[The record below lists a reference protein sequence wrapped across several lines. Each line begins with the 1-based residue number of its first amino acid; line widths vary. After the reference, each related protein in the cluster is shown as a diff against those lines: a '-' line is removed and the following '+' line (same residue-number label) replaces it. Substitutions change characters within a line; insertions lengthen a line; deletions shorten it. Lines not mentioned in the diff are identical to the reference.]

1 VKSLLL
7 ALCLS
12 AAAITAQAASP
23 LAFYISD
30 ANGTTGAALPATYQF
45 TPTAQGSASSL
56 ILKATNL
63 STSTL
68 DLAQVFVANSAATV
82 SQNLN
87 FTITGFFSSGTLA
100 PGASTI
106 FTVNFSPL
114 STGTITGY
122 LNFAYRLEINGCTAS
137 SPLTQCP
144 STIANAATLSGVA
157 TAAQLVLSYQSSAG
171 PVVLQPNTVAPV
183 QFGNVNACSSSS
195 LTFTLKNQTSSA
207 IATPSIALPPVA
219 NPNPAN
225 DSPFT
230 LNTSGIPATIAA
242 NSAATFTITLTPGQS
257 GVFTS
262 TLTVGGSNNYPLQ
275 GSSSDPLQIY
285 YVDQAKVQSTPQG
298 TIHLDQLFSGALTF
312 NVSNPVTSA
321 DAVTVPSIALTG
333 STFSLSGA
341 PSGSTSLQPGQSL
354 SFTLNF
360 SAATPGTYSGMLSI
374 GCRQFTLSGLAA
386 MSPVP
391 TFSLKLS
398 AEPLTSQQQVNLTV
412 QFATPA
418 TVQAIGTLTMQFAPS
433 ISNVTTD
440 PAIVFAATN
449 GRQLQLNVAAGA
461 QTATYQGQ
469 SNIAFQTG
477 TTAGVLTFTLAF
489 PNTTTYT
496 QSFTISPATIH
507 ITSASAVRQ
516 NPNLLFTLNGY
527 DNTYSAGQL
536 SFTFYD
542 TSGKLITPN
551 GIAVNALAN
560 FQQLFFTNNTGGGA
574 FSMQA
579 SFPVTGDVTQVGS
592 VAVTLNNSAGQVSS
606 TQAFQ

>member
-1 VKSLLL
+1 
-7 ALCLS
+7 
-12 AAAITAQAASP
+12 
-23 LAFYISD
+23 
-30 ANGTTGAALPATYQF
+30 
-45 TPTAQGSASSL
+45 
-56 ILKATNL
+56 
-63 STSTL
+63 
-68 DLAQVFVANSAATV
+68 
-82 SQNLN
+82 
-87 FTITGFFSSGTLA
+87 
-100 PGASTI
+100 
-106 FTVNFSPL
+106 
-114 STGTITGY
+114 
-122 LNFAYRLEINGCTAS
+122 
-137 SPLTQCP
+137 
-144 STIANAATLSGVA
+144 
-157 TAAQLVLSYQSSAG
+157 
-171 PVVLQPNTVAPV
+171 
-183 QFGNVNACSSSS
+183 
-195 LTFTLKNQTSSA
+195 
-207 IATPSIALPPVA
+207 
-219 NPNPAN
+219 
-225 DSPFT
+225 
-230 LNTSGIPATIAA
+230 
-242 NSAATFTITLTPGQS
+242 
-257 GVFTS
+257 
-262 TLTVGGSNNYPLQ
+262 
-275 GSSSDPLQIY
+275 
-285 YVDQAKVQSTPQG
+285 
-298 TIHLDQLFSGALTF
+298 
-312 NVSNPVTSA
+312 
-321 DAVTVPSIALTG
+321 
-333 STFSLSGA
+333 
-341 PSGSTSLQPGQSL
+341 
-354 SFTLNF
+354 
-360 SAATPGTYSGMLSI
+360 
-374 GCRQFTLSGLAA
+374 
-386 MSPVP
+386 VP

-398 AEPLTSQQQVNLTV
+398 AETITSQQKVNLTV

-606 TQAFQ
+606 SQTFQ